1 MKKIVFLLV
10 MVFSLVGCSSVIER
24 WNLHTVF
31 KGHFKKLGSD
41 IANMTDSKYNLEEK
55 VEKNF

>member
-1 MKKIVFLLV
+1 

-24 WNLHTVF
+24 WNPHTVF